1 MYTDPKILES
11 IRKVEAARA
20 ENVKLN
26 PARMSAEE
34 KEVLLRT
41 FHPDYRENQFT
52 TLRVG
57 PNKGG
62 KVPLP
67 SSYPNG
73 NLPGMVRSPRRYH
86 SRDGTYRKQSSQQL
100 LSLPIPLQGCI
111 GSKQP
116 EFHLSRR
123 SPRTEEYRQ

>member
-67 SSYPNG
+67 SFRAACYVPNG
-73 NLPGMVRSPRRYH
+73 NLPGAARFPRKYRSRG
-86 SRDGTYRKQSSQQL
+86 GTYRK
-100 LSLPIPLQGCI
+100 LSLQ
-111 GSKQP
+111 
-116 EFHLSRR
+116 R
-123 SPRTEEYRQ
+123 